1 MRRTATSTR
10 VVGLIDQLRITRQR
24 GFTLIE
30 VLMTI
35 VVMGILAAVAMRSVQ
50 SSINSSRVRETQSE
64 MDELVYG
71 IAGNPDLVNNGMR
84 SDFGYVGDVGALPST
99 LDNLM
104 TNPGGY
110 STWKGPYLS
119 NRFTQDIDGYKRDA
133 WANLYTF
140 SSGITVSSTGGGAT
154 PMTKSA
160 ASSAA
165 ALTST
170 PITGSITDAAG
181 NPPGDSNVAVTV
193 TVTYPNG
200 TGGTTTASANPSK
213 GGSFTINSIPVG
225 VRQVRAV
232 YRATSDTVYAYVAA
246 LPSDGATV
254 VMRLPDAPF
263 AGSGGSG
270 SSSAAIQFV
279 PGTASSP
286 GNDVYFSIF
295 NAGNMGVAVT
305 SITTTWS
312 PTAYYTSVYWGGT
325 TVVTFSPRLGSGAQG
340 NFTTT
345 ATIAVGQTVAIR
357 LMDFFTT
364 VGGATTADMSNQSF
378 TVTFSNGQSITFNS
392 L

>member
-1 MRRTATSTR
+1 MSIPEPSYQRAT
-10 VVGLIDQLRITRQR
+10 VRQR

-30 VLMTI
+30 VLMT
-35 VVMGILAAVAMRSVQ
+35 VVVIGILAAVAMRSVQ
-50 SSINSSRVRETQSE
+50 SSIDATRVRETQTE
-64 MDELVYG
+64 MDELVHG
-71 IAGNPDLVNNGMR
+71 IAGNPDMVNNGMR
-84 SDFGYVGDVGALPST
+84 SDFGYVGDIGALPSS

-110 STWKGPYLS
+110 STWKGPYLGS
-119 NRFTQDIDGYKRDA
+119 RFTQDVDGFKRDA

-140 SSGITVSSTGGGAT
+140 SSGMTVASTGGGTT

-170 PITGSITDAAG
+170 PITGTVTDAAG
-181 NPPGDSNVAVTV
+181 NPPGDSSVAVTV

-200 TGGTTTASANPSK
+200 SGGTTTASANPSK

-225 VRQVRAV
+225 VHQVRAV
-232 YRATSDTVYAYVAA
+232 YRPTADTVYAYAA
-246 LPSDGATV
+246 SLPSDGATV
-254 VMRLPDAPF
+254 ALRLPEAPF
-263 AGSGGSG
+263 AGNGGG
-270 SSSAAIQFV
+270 GNSSAVIQFV

-295 NAGNMGVAVT
+295 NAGNMGLAVT
-305 SITTTWS
+305 SITSTWS
-312 PTAYYTSVYWGGT
+312 PTAYYTSVYWGGA

-345 ATIAVGQTVAIR
+345 ATIAVGQTVAVR
-357 LMDFFTT
+357 LMDFFTAAS
-364 VGGATTADMSNQSF
+364 GGSTADLSNQSF